1 MTNEIQ
7 TTAKAHHGY
16 ITHTSYTLRWERRF
30 GIIWIVTR

>member
-1 MTNEIQ
+1 MSKQ
-7 TTAKAHHGY
+7 TTKLAT